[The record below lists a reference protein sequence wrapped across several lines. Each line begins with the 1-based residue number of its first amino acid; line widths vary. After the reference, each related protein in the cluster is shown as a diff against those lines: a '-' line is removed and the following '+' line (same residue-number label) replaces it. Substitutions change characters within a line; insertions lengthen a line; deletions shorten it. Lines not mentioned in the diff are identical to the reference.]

1 MNGGWQALTDGS
13 GQPFKNQGQ
22 CATFALHHPVSVS
35 DLASSSVSG
44 TLMSGIGPTGCINE
58 DATISATYPGTSAIG
73 AVTLQM
79 PGCLLFDV
87 PNFPLAIGFSGTF
100 TITTNVGTLSGTVAG
115 GFTNV
120 FVTPFNPQPVT
131 AAFTLSAI
139 SGTGLFAGTTG
150 PLNLDLGWSPPG
162 SEPFFGTISAG

>member
-1 MNGGWQALTDGS
+1 
-13 GQPFKNQGQ
+13 
-22 CATFALHHPVSVS
+22 
-35 DLASSSVSG
+35 
-44 TLMSGIGPTGCINE
+44 MSGIGPTGCINE
-58 DATISATYPGTSAIG
+58 DATISATSPGSSAIG
-73 AVTLQM
+73 AVTIQM

-115 GFTNV
+115 GFRNV

-131 AAFTLSAI
+131 AGFTLTAT

-162 SEPFFGTISAG
+162 SEPFFGTMSAG